1 MSLQDGILLCWGM
14 PKESLA
20 NPQDILQHEE
30 EEQEKKSN

>member
-1 MSLQDGILLCWGM
+1 M